1 MYDGTERVKK
11 VKKKEWREQRED
23 EENVKRQT
31 KITFRIKKYIMPSS
45 SWGTLHMWFLLLGK
59 FLPSAL
65 LLFLIQGSYFGHS
78 YSTFK
83 VSLDMN
89 SSRQILVYVSLE
101 YLHGESHGQRSLAG
115 YSPHGHNELD
125 TTERLTVSLSL
136 QSHQILGNHTSKS
149 RPHGAKD
156 SIYFDNH
163 CISAP
168 YPVLSTYLVVNKWMT
183 WKLTGRG

>member
-1 MYDGTERVKK
+1 MISPA
-11 VKKKEWREQRED
+11 W
-23 EENVKRQT
+23 
-31 KITFRIKKYIMPSS
+31 KIS
-45 SWGTLHMWFLLLGK
+45 TLCPASVSHPG
-59 FLPSAL
+59 
-65 LLFLIQGSYFGHS
+65 IYFGHS

-115 YSPHGHNELD
+115 YSPQGHNELD
-125 TTERLTVSLSL
+125 TTERPTVSLSL
-136 QSHQILGNHTSKS
+136 QSHQILGGHTPNS
-149 RPHGAKD
+149 RPQGAKG

-168 YPVLSTYLVVNKWMT
+168 DPVLSTYLVVNK
-183 WKLTGRG
+183 